1 MNFDGYQLG
10 TDSTAIYP
18 GAGTGSA
25 AALTYVALGLA
36 GEAGEVANK
45 VKKVLRDNGG
55 KVSDEVAENL
65 RKELGDVQWYVAR
78 LATELGSYLSS
89 IAEENAAKLAGRKD
103 RGTLGGSGDER

>member
-10 TDSTAIYP
+10 TDKTAVYP

-25 AALTYVALGLA
+25 EALAYVALGLA

-45 VKKVLRDNGG
+45 IKKIIRDNGG
-55 KVSDEVAENL
+55 KVTDEVA
-65 RKELGDVQWYVAR
+65 KAVQAELGDVLWYVAR
-78 LATELGSYLSS
+78 AATETGAYLSS
-89 IAEENAAKLAGRKD
+89 VAEENAAKLAGRKA